1 MPCAFARNENENKT
15 RVKYNAQLT
24 ELRSPTAAFARG
36 LVRMV
41 VIITGPLPCDG
52 TAGGC
57 LLFFGAGGGGRLIFN
72 LPTAPS
78 DNAGEIGACG
88 DGED

>member
-1 MPCAFARNENENKT
+1 
-15 RVKYNAQLT
+15 
-24 ELRSPTAAFARG
+24 
-36 LVRMV
+36 MV

>member
-1 MPCAFARNENENKT
+1 M
-15 RVKYNAQLT
+15 
-24 ELRSPTAAFARG
+24 ELRSPTAVFAKG

-41 VIITGPLPCDG
+41 VIITDPLPCDG

-57 LLFFGAGGGGRLIFN
+57 LLFFGAGGGGRLIFT

-78 DNAGEIGACG
+78 DNAGEIGGCDEG
-88 DGED
+88 RD